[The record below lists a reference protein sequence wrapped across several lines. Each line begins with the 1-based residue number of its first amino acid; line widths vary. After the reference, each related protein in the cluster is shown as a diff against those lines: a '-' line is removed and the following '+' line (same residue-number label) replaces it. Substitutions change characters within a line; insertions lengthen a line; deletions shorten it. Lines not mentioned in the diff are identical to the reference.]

1 MPHRLRRF
9 STAFDYLSFR
19 SRAIFQMRK
28 KATRV
33 MIAASVG

>member
-1 MPHRLRRF
+1 MPHRLRHF

-19 SRAIFQMRK
+19 SHAILQMRK
-28 KATRV
+28 KAPRV